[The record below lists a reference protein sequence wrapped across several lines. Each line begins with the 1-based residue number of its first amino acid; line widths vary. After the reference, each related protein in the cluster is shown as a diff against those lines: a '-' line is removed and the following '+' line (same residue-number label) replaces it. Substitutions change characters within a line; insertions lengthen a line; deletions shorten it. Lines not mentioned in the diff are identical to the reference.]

1 MSRTVN
7 QWRHEVEEILAKEGV
22 RGFAWSYTGSTH
34 QRVEGFIT
42 VKGGQLRSVIL
53 TCSLS
58 PSDRKA
64 AHHVRKDA
72 RRAVQRARELL
83 KC

>member
-7 QWRHEVEEILAKEGV
+7 QWRSEVEAMMKKEGV
-22 RGFAWSYTGSTH
+22 RGFTWSYTKSAH

-42 VKGGQLRSVIL
+42 VKGGQLRSVTL

-58 PSDRKA
+58 PSDRRA
-64 AHHVRKDA
+64 AHHVRNDI
-72 RRAVQRARELL
+72 RRAVREARELL
-83 KC
+83 TC

>member
-7 QWRHEVEEILAKEGV
+7 QWRSEVEGILAKEGV

-42 VKGGQLRSVIL
+42 VKGGQLRSVTL

-64 AHHVRKDA
+64 AFHVRKDA
-72 RRAVQRARELL
+72 RRAVKQARELL
-83 KC
+83 SC